1 MKKILLCLIVA
12 SSFLLADFSR
22 SSGGVVTD
30 SATNLQ
36 WQDNV
41 DAAEK
46 TWQEA
51 INYCEDLTL
60 EGKDDWRLPNL
71 NELTS
76 IVDDTV
82 YNPSISSVFSHI
94 TSNFYLSS
102 TTSAS
107 YTRAAWGVGFDYG
120 YRVSQHKASHNYVRC
135 VRAGQ

>member
-1 MKKILLCLIVA
+1 MKKIILCLIII

-41 DAAEK
+41 DAVSK
-46 TWQEA
+46 DWQGA
-51 INYCEDLTL
+51 ISYCEDLIL
-60 EGKDDWRLPNL
+60 AGKDDWRLPNL

-76 IVDDTV
+76 IMDDTV
-82 YNPSISSVFSHI
+82 YNPSISSVFSHA
-94 TSNFYLSS
+94 TSDGYWSS
-102 TTSAS
+102 TTHTS
-107 YTRAAWGVGFDYG
+107 YNHGWSVNFSGG
-120 YRVSQHKASHNYVRC
+120 YQNHGYKTVNHYVRC